1 MPTRTR
7 YRMVTSPEDTWVRE
21 SQNTGPL
28 ATGLESRGADVTVL
42 TVHGTHDDPS
52 HFDVDDLLAFAPSCE
67 GADIPGGSTADAAE

>member
-28 ATGLESRGADVTVL
+28 AGGLQARGADVTVF
-42 TVHGTHDDPS
+42 TVHGPHDDPS
-52 HFDVDDLLAFAPSCE
+52 HFDVDDLLAFAAGC
-67 GADIPGGSTADAAE
+67 